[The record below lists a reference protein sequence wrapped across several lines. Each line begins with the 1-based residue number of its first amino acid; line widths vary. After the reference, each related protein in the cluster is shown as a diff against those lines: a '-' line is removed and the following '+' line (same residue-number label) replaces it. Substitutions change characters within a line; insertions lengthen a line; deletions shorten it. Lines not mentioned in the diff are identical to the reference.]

1 MFIAHMRPG
10 RARLAWPVERAET
23 VSKIRKYTENIWN
36 VPNVLTMLR
45 LALIPVF
52 VALFAAGHDKLA
64 LMTFVI
70 ASLTDLL
77 DGHLARK
84 HHQITAFG
92 KLMDPLA
99 DKLMVVTALICQGVK
114 GVFPWQAITIVML
127 KELVMIV
134 GGVYMLQHDIVVYSN
149 LRGKLAQFSFILA
162 LILSFWHSE
171 FTHLPVPLDRV
182 VLWVAVVLALVALVD
197 YSVDSY
203 RKLRALYRDRKQQE

>member
-1 MFIAHMRPG
+1 M
-10 RARLAWPVERAET
+10 
-23 VSKIRKYTENIWN
+23 SKVFRKYTQNIWN

-52 VALFAAGHDKLA
+52 VVLFVAGHDKLS
-64 LMTFVI
+64 LLVFMV
-70 ASLTDLL
+70 ASFTDLL
-77 DGHLARK
+77 DGYLARK

-134 GGVYMLQHDIVVYSN
+134 GGVYMLHHDIVVYSN
-149 LRGKLAQFSFILA
+149 IRGKLAQFSFILA

-171 FTHLPVPLDRV
+171 FVSLSLPLDRV
-182 VLWVAVVLALVALVD
+182 VLWVAVVLALIALVD
-197 YSVDSY
+197 YSLDAY
-203 RKLRALYRDRKQQE
+203 RKLRALYLERKQS